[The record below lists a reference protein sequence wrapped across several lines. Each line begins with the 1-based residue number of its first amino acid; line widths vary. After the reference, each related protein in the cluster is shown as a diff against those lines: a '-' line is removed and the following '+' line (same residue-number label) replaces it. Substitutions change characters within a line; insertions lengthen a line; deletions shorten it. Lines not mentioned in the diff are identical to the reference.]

1 MRRKKIAFALLL
13 LLALLLLSGC
23 GNKAEPVLPSP
34 APTPEPTPEPDYSGQ
49 LRISELMTK
58 NKAALADDS
67 GAFPDWIELE
77 CVAAGPVELSG
88 WALSDRPGSAKLP
101 LGAQTA
107 QPGGYV
113 LFFCGE
119 DSFSLSEGET
129 LYLLSPDGK
138 IQDQLLCAEAGTDR
152 ALQRQADGSF
162 AGTRWISP
170 GWPNDLAGHEAF
182 AASRPS
188 PMLSIHELMVSNE
201 AHPLASG
208 LLCDWVEL
216 RNDSGAPLQLA
227 GYSLS
232 DSLKEPGRFVFP
244 EHTLQPGELLV
255 LACEADGLP
264 EGAAVR
270 NTGFSLDAVEEQLY
284 LFSPQ
289 GTLVDYAS
297 LQEIP
302 IEGSLGRQDG
312 RDGFL
317 YFTEPSPG
325 EENLGGE
332 RRVSARPIT
341 LTPDGIYDGVESVSV
356 ELSAAG
362 EIRYTLDG
370 SQPGPDSALY
380 EGPITLT
387 ETTVLRA
394 ASWEEGA
401 VKSRAASFS
410 YILNEHHTLPVL
422 SLAVD
427 SQTDFNGMYASTWE
441 GPILPANLSLYES
454 GGRLFSQDCRVRL
467 QGRTSLILPK
477 KGLGIRFAG
486 RYGGNLHCDLFGNG
500 ITEYSSLNLRV
511 GQDYAMSVF
520 RNELFQAL
528 MAEASDDVLVQATRF
543 CVLYVN
549 GDYYGIYALKEDF
562 SRQFYASHA
571 GVSKESVA
579 HVNPPAGSGSDFYVQ
594 TVDFVESHDM
604 SLDENYEELGRH
616 LDLDSLIDW
625 VLFEGYAAD
634 QDIYT
639 NYRMFSS
646 PENGGAWV
654 LAYYDLDICFF
665 HLSDC
670 FLTIGNEGELPTILR
685 YLGRNARFRDRLLS
699 RYAELGRTTLSDEHV
714 LQKIGEFEELLAPE
728 IPRNHARWDI
738 DPGTWESNVDF
749 LKQNVE
755 GNWFYLTTDVL
766 RARFDCTQEE
776 YDKYFA
782 EFKPAQNGE
791 METWN

>member
-13 LLALLLLSGC
+13 LLALLLLCGC
-23 GNKAEPVLPSP
+23 GNKGETALPTT
-34 APTPEPTPEPDYSGQ
+34 PTPAPTPEPDYSGQ
-49 LRISELMTK
+49 LRISEFMTK
-58 NKAALADDS
+58 NKAALADES
-67 GAFPDWIELE
+67 GAFPDWVELE
-77 CVAAGPVELSG
+77 CIAASPVDLSG
-88 WALSDRPGSAKLP
+88 WALSDRPGTAKLP
-101 LGAQTA
+101 LEARAA
-107 QPGGYV
+107 QPGE
-113 LFFCGE
+113 LSLLFCGE

-138 IQDQLLCAEAGTDR
+138 IQDQALCPESASDR
-152 ALQRQADGSF
+152 SLQRQADGSF
-162 AGTRWISP
+162 AETRWISP
-170 GWPNDLAGHEAF
+170 AYPNDLAGHEAF
-182 AASRPS
+182 AAGRPA
-188 PMLSIHELMVSNE
+188 PMLSIHEVMVSNE
-201 AHPLASG
+201 AHPLAG
-208 LLCDWVEL
+208 DLLCDWVEL
-216 RNDSGAPLQLA
+216 RNDSGAPLPLA

-232 DSLKEPGRFVFP
+232 DSLKEPTRFVFP
-244 EHTLQPGELLV
+244 ESTLQPGELLV

-264 EGAAVR
+264 EGAEVW
-270 NTGFSLDAVEEQLY
+270 NTGFSLDAVQEQLY

-289 GTLVDYAS
+289 GTLVDYVS
-297 LQEIP
+297 LEEIP

-312 RDGFL
+312 TEGFL

-325 EENLGGE
+325 QENLGGE
-332 RRVSARPIT
+332 RRVSARPVA
-341 LTPDGIYDGVESVSV
+341 LTPDGIYDDVESVSV
-356 ELSAAG
+356 ALSAAG

-410 YILNEHHTLPVL
+410 YIINEHHTLPVL

-441 GPILPANLSLYES
+441 GPILPANLSMYES
-454 GGRLFSQDCRVRL
+454 DGLLFSQDCRVRL

-477 KGLGIRFAG
+477 KGLGIRFGG
-486 RYGGNLHCDLFGNG
+486 RYGGNLHCDVFGNG
-500 ITEYSSLNLRV
+500 ITEYSSLTLRV
-511 GQDYAMSVF
+511 GQDYAMSLF

-528 MAEASDDVLVQATRF
+528 LEEASDDTLTQATRF
-543 CVLYVN
+543 CILYVN

-579 HVNPPAGSGSDFYVQ
+579 HVNPPAGSGSDFYIH

-604 SLDENYEELGRH
+604 TLDENYEELGRY
-616 LDLDSLIDW
+616 LNLDSLIDW

-646 PENGGAWV
+646 PENGGAWQ
-654 LAYYDLDICFF
+654 LAYYDLDICFY

-685 YLGRNARFRDRLLS
+685 YLGRNAAFRDRLLS

-714 LQKIGEFEELLAPE
+714 LQKICEFEELLAPE

-738 DPGTWESNVDF
+738 SPGIWESQVDF
-749 LKQNVE
+749 LKQTVQNH
-755 GNWFYLTTDVL
+755 WFYLTSDVL
-766 RARFDCTQEE
+766 RVRFDCTQEE
-776 YDKYFA
+776 YDHYFS
-782 EFKPAQNGE
+782 EFKPEDKGGI
-791 METWN
+791 ETWN